1 MTAAR
6 LETPPTAD
14 APRAVAPRAIGQRL
28 ALSAALAAG
37 IGVAG
42 WLSPLA
48 FRHLDYFHLQ
58 RVELVGAR
66 YLPPTEVAAAL
77 GADTSASVFGDTDA
91 YAARVATL
99 PLVATASVERKLPG
113 TLVVRI
119 AERTPVALVA
129 ADGGLRAVDTAG
141 TVLPIDPVATPV
153 DAPVIG
159 APGGAADRGADR
171 RLLGFLGLLR
181 AQDPALFDV
190 IESARRAGPDEWQ
203 FRSTHGTLVRTSPEV
218 TVARLATI
226 FPVEQ
231 DLRQRRLQAAELD
244 LRFRNLVIAR
254 LP

>member
-1 MTAAR
+1 MSPARTEAAAPAA
-6 LETPPTAD
+6 PP
-14 APRAVAPRAIGQRL
+14 RRIGRWVL
-28 ALSAALAAG
+28 GGLG
-37 IGVAG
+37 VVAG
-42 WLSPLA
+42 SALVAVGAPLVL
-48 FRHLDYFHLQ
+48 RHLDYFHLQ

-66 YLPPTEVAAAL
+66 YLTPTDVAAAL
-77 GADTSASVFGDTDA
+77 GADTAASVWDPPAT
-91 YAARVATL
+91 YVARVVAL
-99 PLVATASVERKLPG
+99 PLVASAEVERKLPG

-141 TVLPIDPVATPV
+141 TLLPIDPVATPV

-159 APGGAADRGADR
+159 APVGARDPGADR
-171 RLLGFLGLLR
+171 RLLALLGR
-181 AQDPALFDV
+181 VREQEPQLFDV
-190 IESARRAGPDEWQ
+190 LETARRVAPDEWQ
-203 FRSTHGTLVRTSPEV
+203 FTSTAGTRIRVDPEV

-231 DLRQRRLQAAELD
+231 DLQQRRLQAAELD